1 MLMTVILRKIGWA
14 VFACVFIACPEA
26 YAFRANF
33 AFWLSSA
40 GSCQF
45 VNPWNTTGINWI
57 TSNAHT
63 YSNPTWTTY
72 SNALPGNVSSAK
84 AAVIGEYVYLFG
96 GHNGSSNGQLNSI
109 HRAPVSNP
117 TSWSN
122 TGKTLPANLYSAQ
135 LAVIGKYLY
144 LFGGSSGSYVNT
156 IYRAP
161 LSDPTSWTNAG
172 STLPANIG
180 NSQVAIIGDYVYLI
194 GGNSSRN
201 VYRAPLTTGC
211 E

>member
-109 HRAPVSNP
+109 HRAPKSNP
-117 TSWSN
+117 TSW
-122 TGKTLPANLYSAQ
+122 TKLGQTLPSTLSVSH
-135 LAVIGKYLY
+135 LAIIGDYVY
-144 LFGGSSGSYVNT
+144 LFGGRTAQSNDSTTNR

-161 LSDPTSWTNAG
+161 LSDPTSWTDTGAK
-172 STLPANIG
+172 LPN
-180 NSQVAIIGDYVYLI
+180 
-194 GGNSSRN
+194 
-201 VYRAPLTTGC
+201 
-211 E
+211 